1 MIRTRVLVGVLLAL
15 GAGGVLVGDT
25 QLAQRGFAYFP
36 FLFAFLMLAGVLGAR
51 ELIRL
56 FPPLFRPRGP
66 LVVAGVLLLIAAN
79 WYPLIHLRHHAPPA
93 SDGAPVYYSTT
104 PGSPW
109 PALVAVFVAVMLAAF
124 LVEMRRYKGES
135 CAAVPRLGLT
145 VLSLAYLG
153 LLPCFFVQVR
163 FLTPDAYVSAVML
176 ALVVFVPK
184 CNDVGAFFT
193 GTFLGRNKMTPAL
206 SPKKTWEG
214 FAGGMLTGG
223 LIGVV
228 GWWLAP
234 SIFTHGVPEAFAFGL
249 VAGLAGVLGDL
260 AESLIKRDCATKD
273 ASQRIP
279 GFGGV
284 LDVVDSVLFAAPVAY
299 LWFTWN

>member
-25 QLAQRGFAYFP
+25 QLAQRGYGYFPFP
-36 FLFAFLMLAGVLGAR
+36 FLFAFTLLAGVLGAR
-51 ELIRL
+51 ELARL
-56 FPPLFRPRGP
+56 FPPLFRPREP
-66 LVVAGVLLLIAAN
+66 LLVVGVLLLLAAN
-79 WYPLIHLRHHAPPA
+79 WYPVLCIKLRLPHALWA
-93 SDGAPVYYSTT
+93 ETWRLFVSAFV
-104 PGSPW
+104 
-109 PALVAVFVAVMLAAF
+109 ALVIAAF
-124 LVEMRRYKGES
+124 LVEMRRYAGES

-145 VLSLAYLG
+145 ALSLAYLG

-163 FLTPDAYVSAVML
+163 FLSPEPYVTAVAL

-193 GTFLGRNKMTPAL
+193 GTFLGRHKMTPAL

-234 SIFTHGVPEAFAFGL
+234 DIFPRGAAEAFAFGL
-249 VAGLAGVLGDL
+249 AVGLAGVLGDL
-260 AESLIKRDCATKD
+260 AESLVKRDCATKD

-299 LWFTWN
+299 LWFAWS

>member
-25 QLAQRGFAYFP
+25 QLARRGFASFP
-36 FLFAFLMLAGVLGAR
+36 FLFAFLMLAGALGAR
-51 ELIRL
+51 ELVRL
-56 FPPLFRPRGP
+56 FPPLFRPSEP
-66 LVVAGVLLLIAAN
+66 LVIAGVLLLIAAN
-79 WYPLIHLRHHAPPA
+79 WFPLAWREFRSAPA
-93 SDGAPVYYSTT
+93 
-104 PGSPW
+104 SPW

-124 LVEMRRYKGES
+124 LAEMRRYKGES

-145 VLSLAYLG
+145 VFSLAYLG

-214 FAGGMLTGG
+214 FAGGMFTGG
-223 LIGVV
+223 LIGIV

-234 SIFTHGVPEAFAFGL
+234 EIFPRGGAVEAFAFGL
-249 VAGLAGVLGDL
+249 AVGLAGVLGDL
-260 AESLIKRDCATKD
+260 AESLVKRDCATKD

-299 LWFTWN
+299 LWFALSAGVPTGG